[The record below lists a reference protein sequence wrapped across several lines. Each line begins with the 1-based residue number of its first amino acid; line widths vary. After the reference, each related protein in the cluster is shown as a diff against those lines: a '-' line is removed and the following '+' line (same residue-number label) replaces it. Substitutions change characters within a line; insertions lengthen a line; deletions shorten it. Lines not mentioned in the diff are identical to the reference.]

1 MKIEVEYLEFMW
13 PMRHF
18 LITCGEVQGPANIV
32 AVSFCWPVSKNPSL
46 IACALGQNSYSRKL
60 IEATG
65 EFVVNV
71 PPKKLKKEIYFCG
84 YHSGY
89 QVDKFK
95 ATGLTPLP
103 GRKVRTP
110 IISECLAH
118 MECRLRN
125 QVETGDKILFI
136 GEVVEAYADEE
147 LAKRKIKIEYA
158 WGNFPEKVYSIRFKG

>member
-60 IEATG
+60 IETTG